1 MKYLT
6 VEERLAQELIG
17 PWHAVADELQMT
29 PDEYKDALTALFQSE
44 DDAGVQMRWGEINL
58 SGNYITFTFEYSDT
72 TLNSEFDLPALPSG
86 WNYRLLEGNVKRHQR
101 VPGVPMLYDW
111 NLLCFYRGVLINSPN
126 SEYVYKTFRSL
137 RTARVYIKKERR
149 NGR

>member
-1 MKYLT
+1 MSGKDQVFGILGT
-6 VEERLAQELIG
+6 RLF
-17 PWHAVADELQMT
+17 HT
-29 PDEYKDALTALFQSE
+29 PKFDKAL
-44 DDAGVQMRWGEINL
+44 GVV
-58 SGNYITFTFEYSDT
+58 FEKFESMPPKK
-72 TLNSEFDLPALPSG
+72 FA
-86 WNYRLLEGNVKRHQR
+86 RLLKRHQR

-137 RTARVYIKKERR
+137 RTARMYIKKERR